1 MTLLFLIL
9 RRAVV
14 LCTFM
19 QETETW
25 EGSLPKNI
33 EAFQHA
39 DTIIVNAAGCGCMLK
54 EYPELF
60 REEEQEWLEKAEVFA
75 KSPGYFKIPSR
86 YGISPSAGEAAYAH
100 YVSRRLSFSSWSRS

>member
-75 KSPGYFKIPSR
+75 KKSR
-86 YGISPSAGEAAYAH
+86 IFQNTFTIRDIAL
-100 YVSRRLSFSSWSRS
+100 RRRSCIRALRITTLVI